1 MGVGHGTLA
10 IHHIH
15 FCIHIPALK
24 FSLILTPHTTGRA
37 IPETSP
43 APTQGCP
50 SFCAVAKP

>member
-1 MGVGHGTLA
+1 MGHGTLA